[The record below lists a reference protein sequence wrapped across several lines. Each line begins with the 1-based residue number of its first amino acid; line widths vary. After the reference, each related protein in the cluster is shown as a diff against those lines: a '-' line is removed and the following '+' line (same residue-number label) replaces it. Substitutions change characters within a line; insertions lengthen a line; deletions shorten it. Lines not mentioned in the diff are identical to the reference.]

1 MIPVIIGVLFLVFA
15 INAFTPGDPVAAML
29 GNSYTQEEYDAKT
42 VELGLDK
49 PWPVQF
55 LSYLKGVVTEFDLG
69 TSYQSHRHVRDELFE
84 RFPTTFKLGV
94 IGICVTIIIGIPLG
108 IVSATKQYS
117 VLDYAATTTSL
128 FFASMPSFWVALMLI
143 ILFSLKLKLFPAS
156 GLMDWKGWVLP
167 AIAVGLAPVANV
179 TRITRSGMLEVIR
192 QDYIRTARAKGQ
204 SEGVIVRKHA
214 LKNALI
220 PVVTVIG
227 YMLGGI
233 MGGTVV
239 VEAIFTIPGV
249 GSYLQ
254 AGINYRDYPV
264 IQGTIVLLSLV
275 VCVMNL
281 LVDLAYAM
289 IDPRIKAQYV
299 SRGKGSRKKKK
310 ASGEA

>member
-1 MIPVIIGVLFLVFA
+1 MIPVIVGVLFLVFV

-42 VELGLDK
+42 IELGLDK
-49 PWPVQF
+49 PWIVQF
-55 LSYLKGVVTEFDLG
+55 FSYLKGVVTEFDLG

-117 VLDYAATTTSL
+117 VLDYAATTASL

-143 ILFSLKLKLFPAS
+143 IIFSLKMKIFPAS

-167 AIAVGLAPVANV
+167 AIAIGLAPVANV

-204 SEGVIVRKHA
+204 TEGVIIRKHA

-264 IQGTIVLLSLV
+264 IQGTIVLLSLI

-299 SRGKGSRKKKK
+299 SRSKRARKRKT
-310 ASGEA
+310 ASEEA